1 MYKNLYEAAFI
12 LPKVLNSELILEE
25 DVNDKDFKI
34 KGNHAN
40 AEFTLKI
47 KNENNIYNMLK
58 WHRSIWNPESGLMNH
73 KADLIGNVVISQH
86 DRVGNLIK
94 RITFQAV
101 QITEAIL
108 NNDFLQAS
116 FISDYCIEEH
126 IDDYLSKPENKNML
140 TMKEEAHS
148 IISHLLKID
157 DANLFKCIEL
167 LHYFIDKYPDAPGS
181 SSNHQAF
188 NGGYYKHVND
198 ILNYAIVLYN
208 QLGLLNKLT
217 FKLSDALLV
226 LFLHDIEK
234 PVKYCSKTLETDKE
248 IRSRLI
254 YKFGIVLSEEHLMA
268 MKYIHGEGEDYRK
281 DQRIMSP
288 LCAFCHCCDVI
299 SARIFFN

>member
-1 MYKNLYEAAFI
+1 MYKDLYEVAFV
-12 LPKVLNSELILEE
+12 LPKVLSSELILEE
-25 DVNDKDFKI
+25 GISDKDFKME
-34 KGNHAN
+34 GRHTS
-40 AEFTLKI
+40 FTFSLKI
-47 KNENNIYNMLK
+47 KDPNNINTLLK
-58 WHRSIWNPESGLMNH
+58 WHRSIWDAKSGLMTH
-73 KADLIGNVVISQH
+73 KADIIGKVIISQH
-86 DRVGNLIK
+86 GRVGNIIK
-94 RITFQAV
+94 RITFEAV
-101 QITEAIL
+101 QITEAML
-108 NNDFLQAS
+108 HDGYLDTS
-116 FISDYCIEEH
+116 FVSDYGTEEH
-126 IDDYLSKPENKNML
+126 IDDYITSKPKPNQ
-140 TMKEEAHS
+140 MKEETHS
-148 IISHLLKID
+148 IISHLLKIE

-234 PVKYCSKTLETDKE
+234 PVKYGGKTLENDNE
-248 IRSRLI
+248 IRNRLI
-254 YKFGIVLSEEHLMA
+254 AQFGIILNEEHIMA

-281 DQRIMSP
+281 DMRIMSP
-288 LCAFCHCCDVI
+288 LCAFCHCCDII